1 MRKIK
6 LYIAVSLNGKI
17 AGTDGNVEWLENIPN
32 PEKTDYGYYDFYNQV
47 DTTIMGNATYN
58 QLICWGIEFPYK
70 GRKNYVITRKK
81 DVVNTEYVEFVT
93 GNHAEFIK
101 KLKEKEGG
109 DIWLIGGSQ
118 VNTLVLDAG
127 LLDEIIIFVM
137 PIIISGGIELFD
149 AFPKETKLELLG
161 TKSYS
166 SGVVE
171 INYKVG

>member
-32 PEKTDYGYYDFYNQV
+32 PEKTDYGYYEFYNQV

-58 QLICWGIEFPYK
+58 QLIGWGIEFPYK

-101 KLKEKEGG
+101 NLKEKEGG
-109 DIWLIGGSQ
+109 VIWLIGGSQ
-118 VNTLVLDAG
+118 VNTLVINAG